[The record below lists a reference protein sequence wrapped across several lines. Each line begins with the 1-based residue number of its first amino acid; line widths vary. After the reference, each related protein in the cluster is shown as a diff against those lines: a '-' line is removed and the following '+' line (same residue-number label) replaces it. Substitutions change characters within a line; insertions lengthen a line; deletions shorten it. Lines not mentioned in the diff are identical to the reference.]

1 MDNII
6 PRIGSFPD
14 AHWMDGGS
22 GRVLNSDGP
31 YVSLDGCVKIT
42 GLISA
47 SGDDNNL
54 LVNGMNLGITMPGV
68 ECCNNPLG
76 AT

>member
-6 PRIGSFPD
+6 PQISYFPD

-22 GRVLNSDGP
+22 GRALNSYGP
-31 YVSLDGCVKIT
+31 YASLDDCVKIT

-47 SGDDNNL
+47 SGDDIIYWL
-54 LVNGMNLGITMPGV
+54 T
-68 ECCNNPLG
+68 
-76 AT
+76 A